1 MKETIKKFGLIIVGQ
16 FINTVAFASV
26 LIPNNLVPVG
36 FGGVATIFNNLFGWN
51 ILISLILFSLP
62 ILSWAMIKYNRTIV
76 TES

>member
-36 FGGVATIFNNLFGWN
+36 LGGVATIFNNLFGWN